1 MRKKIAKRCLYFCLK
16 IIFISKKTQRRIVF
30 AQRKMRKKDHKR
42 IFVIFV
48 SNSKM
53 KRIVNLIFKLQRAKK
68 IIANFSETMLG
79 SIGVCQS
86 KL

>member
-1 MRKKIAKRCLYFCLK
+1 
-16 IIFISKKTQRRIVF
+16 
-30 AQRKMRKKDHKR
+30 MRKKDHKR

-79 SIGVCQS
+79 SIGNFRAM
-86 KL
+86 